1 MLFWY
6 LLGSQLRLLRSFVT
20 KLDFCCFWFH
30 TLPACLGRSL
40 SRQFQDKLA
49 AELLLFKEQLRFV
62 FSKRRLRE
70 LLVDDCVRAE
80 CCVFESRLNPAL
92 YFSNVPRCSIKQ
104 VLDVRKILAYETCL
118 LRLCLALF
126 AMRHLCLLLLHLL
139 APSHLRTQVLRQP
152 DVELGSVR

>member
-1 MLFWY
+1 M
-6 LLGSQLRLLRSFVT
+6 
-20 KLDFCCFWFH
+20 
-30 TLPACLGRSL
+30 

-152 DVELGSVR
+152 DVELGSVRGLVATVADLVGPQTLDDFAFYVLGATTPAEVLVLV